1 VSRGKGL
8 GRGGARR
15 VRKVCAQAPYAGVDN
30 NIRSII
36 KPIIRRL
43 SCRGGVQRI
52 FGISSLIYEEAQ

>member
-1 VSRGKGL
+1 LPVSRGKGL

-30 NIRSII
+30 NIRNII

-43 SCRGGVQRI
+43 S
-52 FGISSLIYEEAQ
+52 